1 MNTIMRKTHT
11 LVVITL
17 LTLPLLFTGYSA
29 HTQAFN
35 SPLEYMEYITNEYSQ
50 IYNAQWEYT
59 KAIAHNKNAKRV
71 EKRRQ
76 ELLTTIK
83 AAQKKVFQMP
93 SYEGDADF
101 KNFVGKHLNINYSI
115 VNEDYAKIVDMEAVA
130 EQSYDLM
137 EAYLL
142 AKKLASEKLSDAADK
157 MNAKM
162 EEFATSHNI
171 KLVENESKLGEKM
184 KIASKV
190 FDYYNAMYLIFFKS
204 YMQESTF
211 LEALNKSDVNAMEQA
226 KNALTK
232 YTKEGLDNSAKL
244 PLYNND
250 KSLYLSGKKMLEFY
264 QEEAKTQM
272 PKLIDF
278 YLKKETMEKLKA
290 SIDKTPQKDRT
301 KEMVDKFNT
310 SIAEYNQAV
319 ADYNTINETLNKQ
332 RGQLIDAW
340 NKSAA
345 NFLNKH
351 VP

>member
-1 MNTIMRKTHT
+1 MNKIMKHIHT
-11 LVVITL
+11 MAMLAVFA
-17 LTLPLLFTGYSA
+17 LTLFSSYT
-29 HTQAFN
+29 TQAQTFN
-35 SPLEYMEYITNEYSQ
+35 SALEYMEYISNEYNQ

-71 EKRRQ
+71 EKKRQ

-83 AAQKKVFQMP
+83 AAQKKVFKMP
-93 SYEGDADF
+93 AYEGDAEF
-101 KNFVGKHLNINYSI
+101 KNFVGKHLDINYSI
-115 VNEDYAKIVDMEAVA
+115 VSEDYAKIVDMEAVA

-142 AKKLASEKLSDAADK
+142 AKKIASEKLSDAADK

-162 EEFATSHNI
+162 EEFATNHNI

-190 FDYYNAMYLIFFKS
+190 FDYYNEMYLIFFKS
-204 YMQESTF
+204 YMQEATF
-211 LEALNKSDVNAMEQA
+211 LDALNKSDVNAMEQA
-226 KNALTK
+226 KNALAK
-232 YTKEGLDNSAKL
+232 YTKEGLAGAAKQ
-244 PLYNND
+244 PAYDND
-250 KSLYLSGKKMLEFY
+250 KSLYASCKAMLEFY
-264 QEEAKTQM
+264 QMEAREKM

-278 YLKKETMEKLKA
+278 YLKKENVEKIKTT
-290 SIDKTPQKDRT
+290 IDKTPQKDRT
-301 KEMVDKFNT
+301 KEMVDKYNK
-310 SIAEYNQAV
+310 SIGEYNQAV
-319 ADYNTINETLNKQ
+319 ADYNSINEALNKQ
-332 RGQLIDAW
+332 RGKLIDAW